1 VFMEFLHAGWFRNSR
16 YAFCHALTCQPT
28 EPLGRANAAEVNA
41 LRCPDPLSP
50 VHCCCYLR
58 PLTGIRH
65 IHAMPIR
72 SSPQSLLAVLNLG
85 FKHEPCLD
93 MGFMGPH
100 LFSTYLSLVSAT
112 LTAVVRDPGLNA
124 YVCLARDL
132 ATASSLDNIMQV
144 RLAAQ

>member
-1 VFMEFLHAGWFRNSR
+1 MRPVCAVCLLLDPHLH
-16 YAFCHALTCQPT
+16 L
-28 EPLGRANAAEVNA
+28 
-41 LRCPDPLSP
+41 
-50 VHCCCYLR
+50 HCSA
-58 PLTGIRH
+58 PPPGIRH

-72 SSPQSLLAVLNLG
+72 SSPSVLLAVLNLG

-100 LFSTYLSLVSAT
+100 LFSTYISLMSAT

-132 ATASSLDNIMQV
+132 AEATSLDSIMQV
-144 RLAAQ
+144 RTAAGHHTALPAASALVPAAAVQPFQLLWGSQGNRS

>member
-1 VFMEFLHAGWFRNSR
+1 
-16 YAFCHALTCQPT
+16 
-28 EPLGRANAAEVNA
+28 
-41 LRCPDPLSP
+41 
-50 VHCCCYLR
+50 
-58 PLTGIRH
+58 
-65 IHAMPIR
+65 MPIR
-72 SSPQSLLAVLNLG
+72 SGGDGLLAVLNLG

-132 ATASSLDNIMQV
+132 AAATSLDGIMQV
-144 RLAAQ
+144 RWQCVLAACVRACACACVRWVGREGGREEA

>member
-1 VFMEFLHAGWFRNSR
+1 
-16 YAFCHALTCQPT
+16 
-28 EPLGRANAAEVNA
+28 
-41 LRCPDPLSP
+41 
-50 VHCCCYLR
+50 
-58 PLTGIRH
+58 
-65 IHAMPIR
+65 MPIR
-72 SSPQSLLAVLNLG
+72 ASPSVLLAVLNLG

-132 ATASSLDNIMQV
+132 AAANSLDSVMQV
-144 RLAAQ
+144 RKAGCWHRDACAGRQAVAKAGLERHR

>member
-1 VFMEFLHAGWFRNSR
+1 MIVFCFHTLQQLSMSAPHAAACRHW
-16 YAFCHALTCQPT
+16 
-28 EPLGRANAAEVNA
+28 RA
-41 LRCPDPLSP
+41 
-50 VHCCCYLR
+50 
-58 PLTGIRH
+58 GIRH

-72 SSPQSLLAVLNLG
+72 SSPNSLLAVLNLG

-100 LFSTYLSLVSAT
+100 LFSTYLSLISAT

-132 ATASSLDNIMQV
+132 AEANSLDSIMQV
-144 RLAAQ
+144 RLTAGFCRGRHRLQGRGLYRRHHVQERCNGHAA

>member
-1 VFMEFLHAGWFRNSR
+1 
-16 YAFCHALTCQPT
+16 
-28 EPLGRANAAEVNA
+28 
-41 LRCPDPLSP
+41 
-50 VHCCCYLR
+50 
-58 PLTGIRH
+58 
-65 IHAMPIR
+65 MPIR

>member
-1 VFMEFLHAGWFRNSR
+1 
-16 YAFCHALTCQPT
+16 
-28 EPLGRANAAEVNA
+28 
-41 LRCPDPLSP
+41 
-50 VHCCCYLR
+50 
-58 PLTGIRH
+58 
-65 IHAMPIR
+65 MPIR
-72 SSPQSLLAVLNLG
+72 SSPSSLLAVLNLG

-132 ATASSLDNIMQV
+132 AASNSLDNIMQV
-144 RLAAQ
+144 C

>member
-1 VFMEFLHAGWFRNSR
+1 
-16 YAFCHALTCQPT
+16 
-28 EPLGRANAAEVNA
+28 
-41 LRCPDPLSP
+41 
-50 VHCCCYLR
+50 
-58 PLTGIRH
+58 
-65 IHAMPIR
+65 MPIR
-72 SSPQSLLAVLNLG
+72 SGPDGLLAVLNLG

-132 ATASSLDNIMQV
+132 AGATSLDSIMQV
-144 RLAAQ
+144 RGWAGLAAWPGPWGKRDPGLAIGDGRPTWLQECVWGVPCTAVACDELTKVTQHY